1 MQEKNSSLVSILN
14 PFHVFFF
21 NQRPLDHQ
29 KSSVHA
35 VRHEVSQFGEAA
47 RKTVEE
53 EVANFL
59 AQGSD
64 PSGSPCVEGRCWNF
78 VGGGFVE

>member
-1 MQEKNSSLVSILN
+1 MCFS
-14 PFHVFFF
+14 F
-21 NQRPLDHQ
+21 NQRPL
-29 KSSVHA
+29 
-35 VRHEVSQFGEAA
+35 EVSQFGEAA

-78 VGGGFVE
+78 DGGGLVE